1 MDKGIK
7 DSFGKHLL
15 KSKETIQLDHAGPTG
30 PPYNNVLGQKWHR
43 LMKKSVER
51 ELEKISSDDSDEEDA
66 GISLI
71 GKLHDGMKI
80 RIISSDFHLYGYM
93 YNKKELSPVTY
104 FWQGDAD
111 AITMFR
117 QGREIKYAIVDW
129 KVKKD
134 LLEFWTSSETFGMYL
149 HQGLLYAKLLQLHLD
164 LNYLPS
170 VLLVP
175 ISGESGR
182 DIHPGLF
189 FDYPKECKEWID
201 NQFWWGTKPPE
212 PIRQIY
218 AEESLLKHDVLE
230 ILKNGKFDRSS
241 STFSVEKH
249 LKDVFDKNATV
260 GDLLKALGSDAR
272 SLTII
277 PREKSEDN
285 WSDNAKKHLPPSTIF
300 LWHHQIQ
307 RYEGFQ

>member
-51 ELEKISSDDSDEEDA
+51 ELEKTSSDDSDEEDA

-71 GKLHDGMKI
+71 RKLHDGLEI
-80 RIISSDFHLYGYM
+80 SIVSSDFHLYGYM

-111 AITMFR
+111 AIAMFR
-117 QGREIKYAIVDW
+117 QGREIKFAIVDW

-149 HQGLLYAKLLQLHLD
+149 HQGLLYAKLLQLHLK

-201 NQFWWGTKPPE
+201 NQFWWGTEPPE

-230 ILKNGKFDRSS
+230 ILKKGKFDRSS

-285 WSDNAKKHLPPSTIF
+285 
-300 LWHHQIQ
+300 
-307 RYEGFQ
+307 